1 MKPESTS
8 MKSNRFIQFAP
19 TFGSALGMLLFGVG
33 GAVIGIESGSEWI
46 LCALAVIGM
55 VGGSL
60 VGALVTKRW
69 LNRVEKNEFS
79 K

>member
-8 MKSNRFIQFAP
+8 MKPNRFLQFAP
-19 TFGSALGMLLFGVG
+19 TVGSALGMLLFGVG
-33 GAVIGIESGSEWI
+33 GAVIGIKPGSEWF

-60 VGALVTKRW
+60 VGALVTTRW
-69 LNRVEKNEFS
+69 LNRDDKNEAS